1 MPVFVDYGDAADVI
15 TLHHVERFAH
25 RTVLP
30 DRYRIDN
37 HAGFRALHFV
47 DFFGL
52 PLDTQVLMNHADA
65 ALLRDRDR
73 QRRFGYGVHRRGA
86 ERYLQANAPSEL
98 G

>member
-1 MPVFVDYGDAADVI
+1 MPVFVDYRDAADVI

-30 DRYRIDN
+30 DGHRIDD
-37 HAGFRALHFV
+37 HAGFRSFHFV

-52 PLDTQVLMNHADA
+52 PFDAQVLMNHADA
-65 ALLRDRDR
+65 ALLRDSNR
-73 QRRFGYGVHRRGA
+73 QGRFGDGVHRGGA
-86 ERYLQANAPSEL
+86 KRYLQANAPSEL